1 MALKPKALGR
11 GLGNLIPVNESKI
24 PIDSSSES
32 ALREIRI
39 SEIRPNPG
47 QPRKTFSEESLKELS
62 ETIKAHGVIQPIVVK
77 ELDSGYEIISG
88 ERRYRACKLAGFIKI
103 PAIVKNVSENQSM
116 EMAII
121 ENIQREDLN
130 PIEEAIAYKTLSEKL
145 NLKITDISARV
156 GKNRSTI
163 SNLIRLLQLPD
174 SVQDLIKNGRI
185 SEGHARPLLSLA
197 DRKKIEQLAYQI
209 AEKGL
214 TARQVEDLVS
224 NISEGRSSSPEKK
237 KSRKDVNIVELENKF
252 RKKYSMKIEIGHN
265 QNSGKGKMTIAY
277 PSLEA
282 MEKILNALG
291 L

>member
-1 MALKPKALGR
+1 
-11 GLGNLIPVNESKI
+11 
-24 PIDSSSES
+24 
-32 ALREIRI
+32 
-39 SEIRPNPG
+39 G

-77 ELDSGYEIISG
+77 QLDSGYEIISG

-174 SVQDLIKNGRI
+174 VVQDLIKNGRI

-197 DRKKIEQLAYQI
+197 DRKKIEQ
-209 AEKGL
+209 
-214 TARQVEDLVS
+214 
-224 NISEGRSSSPEKK
+224 
-237 KSRKDVNIVELENKF
+237 
-252 RKKYSMKIEIGHN
+252 
-265 QNSGKGKMTIAY
+265 
-277 PSLEA
+277 
-282 MEKILNALG
+282 
-291 L
+291 